1 MDDKRRADFLKDCQ
15 AVGLTG
21 EEAVALSD
29 AIDRNPAVLVSA
41 LHSALI
47 ADPSSFAA
55 VIRAVCLDETP
66 RAAVA
71 SKPPAPNGLE
81 HIRGTVQKLARR
93 IKASGPTPI
102 QRRLMEAAARSE
114 LQSVIYQHTV
124 LCQTYLPY
132 RNPGDNVLSWDRR
145 NGGAHLEITAG
156 KALYPDQRGLVQ
168 LGLPFGPRARLVLMH
183 INQRAITSQ
192 SPHID
197 MGDSLTDFVRRV
209 LKLDP
214 MGRNIDMVK
223 EQLGR
228 LSAAHITLGVANDNT
243 AITHKLEIV
252 KSFNVWFPKDE
263 RQRVLWPSYVD
274 LSHEY
279 WETLK
284 AHAVPLDEDHI
295 AALSHSGLA
304 LDIYAWLA
312 ERLHRVP
319 VNKPQFISWTALHQQ
334 FGQGYTGDQAIK
346 KFRQAFTTALKQ
358 VRTVYDRARIE
369 EDGRHRP
376 RLVVQAGKEVWREEP
391 AKGLSLHNS
400 PPPVRIIAITKP
412 S

>member
-1 MDDKRRADFLKDCQ
+1 
-15 AVGLTG
+15 
-21 EEAVALSD
+21 
-29 AIDRNPAVLVSA
+29 
-41 LHSALI
+41 
-47 ADPSSFAA
+47 
-55 VIRAVCLDETP
+55 
-66 RAAVA
+66 
-71 SKPPAPNGLE
+71 
-81 HIRGTVQKLARR
+81 
-93 IKASGPTPI
+93 
-102 QRRLMEAAARSE
+102 
-114 LQSVIYQHTV
+114 
-124 LCQTYLPY
+124 
-132 RNPGDNVLSWDRR
+132 
-145 NGGAHLEITAG
+145 
-156 KALYPDQRGLVQ
+156 
-168 LGLPFGPRARLVLMH
+168 
-183 INQRAITSQ
+183 
-192 SPHID
+192 
-197 MGDSLTDFVRRV
+197 
-209 LKLDP
+209 
-214 MGRNIDMVK
+214 
-223 EQLGR
+223 
-228 LSAAHITLGVANDNT
+228 
-243 AITHKLEIV
+243 V
-252 KSFNVWFPKDE
+252 KSFDVWFPKDE